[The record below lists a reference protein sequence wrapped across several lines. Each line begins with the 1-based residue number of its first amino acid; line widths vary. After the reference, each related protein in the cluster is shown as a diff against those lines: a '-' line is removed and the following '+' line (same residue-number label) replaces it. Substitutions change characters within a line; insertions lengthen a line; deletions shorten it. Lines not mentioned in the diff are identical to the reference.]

1 MRCMCG
7 LWCVV
12 YARYAVYVWCVVCV
26 VCGVWCMRGVC
37 SVCSRN
43 EQQPII
49 SQLSHTHAHAQHQFE
64 YLALCRVELLEL
76 VGLGEIFPETY
87 TARLLGA
94 IRDTTTAVTNCIDII
109 GGSGIADAK
118 RTSIV
123 RFQPTFSAYIFSL
136 HGQSTF
142 SIYVSKSRSRNKHG
156 RVSVPVCK

>member
-1 MRCMCG
+1 
-7 LWCVV
+7 
-12 YARYAVYVWCVVCV
+12 
-26 VCGVWCMRGVC
+26 MRGVC

-49 SQLSHTHAHAQHQFE
+49 SQLSHAHAHAQHQFE

-123 RFQPTFSAYIFSL
+123 RFQPTCSAYIFNL
-136 HGQSTF
+136 RF
-142 SIYVSKSRSRNKHG
+142 KESKS
-156 RVSVPVCK
+156 